1 MLWLLLGEKQRSVCG
16 WSEMLLLDVER
27 RIQMI
32 IFRFRR
38 VGIITLLKLLF
49 DDWLDVVLGWWSS
62 NSAKARKVAS
72 AASGCPAMFTTGTGT
87 VRFEEDFQLL
97 LFFLELTDLVLNALL
112 LLFP

>member
-1 MLWLLLGEKQRSVCG
+1 
-16 WSEMLLLDVER
+16 MLLHIER

-49 DDWLDVVLGWWSS
+49 DDWLDIILGWWSS
-62 NSAKARKVAS
+62 NSAKAGKVAS
-72 AASGCPAMFTTGTGT
+72 AASGCPAMFATGTGT

-112 LLFP
+112 LVFP